1 MSWKEIFTTAAKALE
16 RDFFCSYSV
25 PLSLA
30 QFVTKLIQMLPEK
43 LLIRFGILSKMD
55 PGTIVMMT
63 RGSTGSNT
71 DWLEATNLQ
80 AIHLDECY
88 RSYQKGQK
96 AYQAFIENIR
106 NSSRNY

>member
-43 LLIRFGILSKMD
+43 LLIRFGILSKNGPRNNCYD
-55 PGTIVMMT
+55 
-63 RGSTGSNT
+63 
-71 DWLEATNLQ
+71 
-80 AIHLDECY
+80 DERKY
-88 RSYQKGQK
+88 REQYRL
-96 AYQAFIENIR
+96 A
-106 NSSRNY
+106 